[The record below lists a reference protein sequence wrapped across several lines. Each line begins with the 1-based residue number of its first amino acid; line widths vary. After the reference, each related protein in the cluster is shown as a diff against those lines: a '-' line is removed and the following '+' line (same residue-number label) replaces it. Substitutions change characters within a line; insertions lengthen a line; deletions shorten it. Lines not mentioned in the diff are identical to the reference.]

1 MEREQHGRE
10 ISPRKWKAV
19 LSLPFHLGLFTTK
32 RNTQVNLT
40 SNHNTH
46 AWPLLTWEEHQ
57 RLSLD
62 VAPFITLHLV
72 FSLHRVNPVHNVTWL
87 AVRFRKVKRIPTVN
101 GPLLSVYSM
110 RLLAIKVR
118 AIMNIPLITEVL

>member
-1 MEREQHGRE
+1 MSE
-10 ISPRKWKAV
+10 WWLTAV
-19 LSLPFHLGLFTTK
+19 TEWLEL
-32 RNTQVNLT
+32 
-40 SNHNTH
+40 
-46 AWPLLTWEEHQ
+46 
-57 RLSLD
+57 
-62 VAPFITLHLV
+62 VAKNP
-72 FSLHRVNPVHNVTWL
+72 NPVHNVTWL